1 MTWQADKPFN
11 DLLRLPPRPDIE
23 TRAVLKQCIPARAAL
38 AALKQAAL
46 LIPNQSMLINTLP
59 LLEARA
65 SSEIEN
71 IVTTTDKLF
80 QGIGSEDQADPAT
93 KEALRYSRA
102 LFEGFQTLETRPLST
117 RTAERICSTIKGVDM
132 SVRKVPGTA
141 LVNSA
146 TGATV
151 YTPPAGEAL
160 LRDLLANWETYIH
173 NEADLDPL
181 IKMAVAHY
189 QFEAIHPFTDGN
201 GRTGRILNSLYLIQ
215 EGLLSLPILYLSRF
229 IISRRADYYQL
240 LQGVTR
246 NGDWEPWLLY
256 VLEGVEQTADWTTNK
271 IAAINILSDVT
282 AAHIRQ
288 RLPKIYSHELTNL
301 IFKLPYCRIS
311 NLVEDGIAKRQT
323 ASVYLKQ
330 LVEAGVLVEAETT
343 KEKLFIHPRLL
354 RLLTTDSNDFEPF
367 PILDRS
373 KALIA

>member
-1 MTWQADKPFN
+1 LKLPRLTTCR
-11 DLLRLPPRPDIE
+11 DLQQ
-23 TRAVLKQCIPARAAL
+23 TRC
-38 AALKQAAL
+38 
-46 LIPNQSMLINTLP
+46 
-59 LLEARA
+59 
-65 SSEIEN
+65 
-71 IVTTTDKLF
+71 
-80 QGIGSEDQADPAT
+80 GS
-93 KEALRYSRA
+93 
-102 LFEGFQTLETRPLST
+102 
-117 RTAERICSTIKGVDM
+117 
-132 SVRKVPGTA
+132 
-141 LVNSA
+141 
-146 TGATV
+146 
-151 YTPPAGEAL
+151 L
-160 LRDLLANWETYIH
+160 LRDLLANWETYIR

-189 QFEAIHPFTDGN
+189 QFEAIHPFSDGN

-215 EGLLSLPILYLSRF
+215 EGLLSLPIHYLSRF
-229 IISRRADYYQL
+229 IISRRANYYQL

-256 VLEGVEQTADWTTNK
+256 MLEGVEQTADWTTNK
-271 IAAINILSDVT
+271 IAAINILSNVT

-343 KEKLFIHPRLL
+343 KEKLLIHPRLL
-354 RLLTTDSNDFEPF
+354 RLLTTDSNDFDPL
-367 PILDRS
+367 PILDRT